1 MSALAA
7 LSGESGWA
15 TWSSKPIYEYT
26 ALVKT
31 HHATL
36 PFEDV
41 PAFLMA
47 LRERQSVAAWA
58 LTAARMGEVLGTT
71 WDEVDLVQPVPS
83 RRMKA
88 GIADRVPLSGASL
101 AVSVQAAEIRMDD
114 FEREVEA

>member
-1 MSALAA
+1 MAGAGEDPA
-7 LSGESGWA
+7 QWHGHLSSILRRRQ
-15 TWSSKPIYEYT
+15 K
-26 ALVKT
+26 LVKT
-31 HHATL
+31 HHGTL

-47 LRERQSVAAWA
+47 LRSWA

-88 GIADRVPLSGASL
+88 GIADRVLLSAAPL
-101 AVSVQAAEIRMDD
+101 AVSAQAAEIRMDD
-114 FEREVEA
+114 FGREVEA

>member
-1 MSALAA
+1 MAGAGA
-7 LSGESGWA
+7 DPAQWRGHLSSFLRRQQ
-15 TWSSKPIYEYT
+15 K
-26 ALVKT
+26 LVKT

-41 PAFLMA
+41 PVFLMA

-88 GIADRVPLSGASL
+88 GRTACPWRRLHWPS
-101 AVSVQAAEIRMDD
+101 R
-114 FEREVEA
+114 RKPPR

>member
-1 MSALAA
+1 
-7 LSGESGWA
+7 
-15 TWSSKPIYEYT
+15 
-26 ALVKT
+26 VKT

-41 PAFLMA
+41 LAFHMA
-47 LRERQSVAAWA
+47 LREYWA

-88 GIADRVPLSGASL
+88 GIADRVLLSAAPL
-101 AVSVQAAEIRMDD
+101 AVSAQAAEIRMDD
-114 FEREVEA
+114 FGREVEA